1 MGKSTTLYA
10 VSIDEVRAAV
20 GSGDDAILN
29 RMCEFVASFLADD
42 DEDEES
48 EDMSAEHSI
57 FISDEGKIT
66 YQETE
71 RTLDQICAEII
82 RIPSGTVEFVI
93 SPPWNEQHDAAIR
106 AMNEVIPRSGLDRVL
121 TRFETDDPS
130 VDTSPNVTWT
140 RADGATDSGGSLKF
154 GVSPEIMS
162 ALVSGSVAQGEPE
175 NIRAFE
181 ILCYVLGMKLP
192 DDDHLGDL
200 GSLDLETQ
208 LLKERFPVELK
219 VDASD
224 SGVSFLT
231 SEEVLAE
238 ALKFSKMDL
247 SYPDCEDIQ
256 EARNTLMKCLKQ
268 AAIEGAGV
276 VSFTQ

>member
-10 VSIDEVRAAV
+10 VSVDEVKAAV
-20 GSGDDAILN
+20 GSNDDAILN

-42 DEDEES
+42 DDDDEES

-57 FISDEGKIT
+57 FISETGKIT
-66 YQETE
+66 YQETK

-93 SPPWNEQHDAAIR
+93 SPPWNENHDVAIR
-106 AMNEVIPRSGLDRVL
+106 AMNEVIPRSGLERVL

-140 RADGATDSGGSLKF
+140 RAEGATDSGGSLKF

-162 ALVSGSVAQGEPE
+162 ALVSGSVIQDEAE

-200 GSLDLETQ
+200 SSLEMETQ
-208 LLKERFPVELK
+208 LLE
-219 VDASD
+219 
-224 SGVSFLT
+224 
-231 SEEVLAE
+231 
-238 ALKFSKMDL
+238 
-247 SYPDCEDIQ
+247 
-256 EARNTLMKCLKQ
+256 
-268 AAIEGAGV
+268 
-276 VSFTQ
+276 